1 MVGLTFP
8 DARELSA
15 SVDERETPVP
25 VPIDPALLDA
35 QAASIDPALQDG
47 EFIPLHQ
54 ASSPIFH
61 VIYYIVLMGIIV

>member
-25 VPIDPALLDA
+25 IDPALLDA
-35 QAASIDPALQDG
+35 QAIDPALQDG

-54 ASSPIFH
+54 ASSPTFH